1 MPGGEFIGGNLLLP
15 LRNRSQAGRLLA
27 AELSKYRENR
37 NVVVVAL
44 PRGGVPVGF
53 EIAASLQVPL
63 DVLPV
68 RKLGLPNH
76 RELGVGAIAPGGV
89 KVLDESLIR
98 ELNVPGSALEQVTQE
113 EAATLARQEQYFR
126 GKRPYPFRG
135 RIVIL
140 VDDGLATGWTMRA
153 AIKAVREHGAARIIA
168 AVPVSSTEGR
178 NDVAR
183 EADEV
188 ITLAT
193 PWPFFAVGSWYE
205 DFSQTTD
212 EQVHSLLAAAEPLNI
227 A

>member
-1 MPGGEFIGGNLLLP
+1 VLLP
-15 LRNRSQAGRLLA
+15 FRNRSQAGRLLA

-37 NVVVVAL
+37 DVMVVAL

-53 EIAASLQVPL
+53 EVAAALQVPL

-68 RKLGLPNH
+68 RKIGLPNH
-76 RELGVGAIAPGGV
+76 REMGIGAIAADGV
-89 KVLDESLIR
+89 KVIDQSLMK
-98 ELNVPGSALEQVTQE
+98 ELSVATPAVERVVQE
-113 EAATLARQEQYFR
+113 EAQTLKQQEQMFR
-126 GKRPYPFRG
+126 GNRPYAFAG

-153 AIKAVREHGAARIIA
+153 AIAALRKFGAARIIV
-168 AVPVSSTEGR
+168 AVPVSSTEGKS
-178 NDVAR
+178 DVAR

-188 ITLAT
+188 IALST

-205 DFSQTTD
+205 DFSQTSD
-212 EQVHSLLAAAEPLNI
+212 KEVLHLLTAAEPLNI